1 MVMKTALLALWLF
14 LSGAAVAAP
23 APAQV
28 RLVSEQWQ
36 DYTEADGTG
45 LAWDVLRQVFEPAG
59 VRVVAQSAPYSRAIG
74 LVRRGEADAWVGSY
88 QNESPDNLYPR
99 WHFDVD
105 HIYALGLAK
114 GPVPTAATIGH
125 YRLAWVRGYD
135 YARYLPNVGDG
146 REVQRR
152 EGILPMLEHDRV
164 DFYIDALTEIDYV
177 IGQSNQPQRFRR
189 TYIAELPLYLAFAD
203 SDAGRTLRDLFDR
216 RMEQLVRSGELKP
229 IFERWRQPYPFT
241 PNGRPQ

>member
-36 DYTEADGTG
+36 AYTNADGTG

-177 IGQSNQPQRFRR
+177 IGQSDQPQRFRR
-189 TYIAELPLYLAFAD
+189 THIAELPLYLAFAD
-203 SDAGRTLRDLFDR
+203 SDTGRTLRDLFDR

-241 PNGRPQ
+241 ANGRPQ

>member
-1 MVMKTALLALWLF
+1 MLMKTALLALWL
-14 LSGAAVAAP
+14 LSSAAVAATA

-28 RLVSEQWQ
+28 RLASEQWQ

-59 VRVVAQSAPYSRAIG
+59 VRVVAQSALYSRAIG

-99 WHFDVD
+99 WHFDID

-177 IGQSNQPQRFRR
+177 IGQSDQPQRFRR
-189 TYIAELPLYLAFAD
+189 THIAELPLYLAFAD

-241 PNGRPQ
+241 AAGRPQ

>member
-1 MVMKTALLALWLF
+1 MVMKTALLALWLL

-36 DYTEADGTG
+36 AYTEADGTG

-59 VRVVAQSAPYSRAIG
+59 VRVVPQTVPYSRAIG

-114 GPVPTAATIGH
+114 GPAPTAATIGH

-135 YARYLPNVGDG
+135 YARYLPSVSDG

-164 DFYIDALTEIDYV
+164 DFYIDALTEVDYV
-177 IGQSNQPQRFRR
+177 IGQSDQPQRFRR
-189 TYIAELPLYLAFAD
+189 THIAELPLYLAFAD
-203 SDAGRTLRDLFDR
+203 SDAGRALRDLFDR
-216 RMEQLVRSGELKP
+216 RMGQLVRSGELKP
-229 IFERWRQPYPFT
+229 IFERWQQPYPFT
-241 PNGRPQ
+241 ANGQPQ